1 MANTLSAAKRA
12 RSSEKRRLRN
22 RRVKGR
28 VKDIEKQYRQLVA
41 EKKLDDARA
50 LLPKVNSVL
59 GKAAKT
65 PALHKNKAQRK
76 MSRLTRLL
84 KSAEAASA
92 SA

>member
-59 GKAAKT
+59 SKAAKT

-84 KSAEAASA
+84 KAAEAASA
-92 SA
+92 A

>member
-12 RSSEKRRLRN
+12 RSSEKRRQRN

-28 VKDIEKQYRQLVA
+28 VKDIEKQYRQLIG
-41 EKKLDDARA
+41 EKKLDEARA

-59 GKAAKT
+59 GRAAKT
-65 PALHKNKAQRK
+65 PAIHRNKAQRK
-76 MSRLTRLL
+76 MSRLAKLL
-84 KSAEAASA
+84 KTAEAAPA